1 VGTQHYVRLPVE
13 EFINEAVR
21 IVEEAQRR
29 GVVLRIIGAVAVYIH
44 SMHSPRALELFR
56 RVGRFRDQEA
66 LFTDLDLVAY
76 SKQRAKVMEFFE
88 KYLGFKY
95 DIIMRALFSHRRLI
109 YQHPQDLYHVDV
121 FFDKLEFSHDV
132 VFGSEPGKGRL
143 ELDYPV
149 ISLADLLLEKLQIH
163 RINVKDLVD
172 VAVLLYSHDVC
183 SGSRECV
190 DGKYVAKV
198 LSDDW
203 GFWYDATQ
211 NLEKLRKFLEQCLA
225 EGRIDSEVRDVVNER
240 VSKLLKL
247 IEEEPKTSRWL
258 KRAKIGTSKPWYREV
273 EEVVR

>member
-1 VGTQHYVRLPVE
+1 VE
-13 EFINEAVR
+13 EFISEAVR

-76 SKQRAKVMEFFE
+76 SKQRAEVVEFFE

-95 DIIMRALFSHRRLI
+95 DIIMRALFSHKRLI
-109 YQHPQDLYHVDV
+109 YQHPQNLYYVDV
-121 FFDKLEFSHDV
+121 FFDKLEFDHDV

-143 ELDYPV
+143 GLDYPMV
-149 ISLADLLLEKLQIH
+149 SLADLLLEKLQIH

-172 VAVLLYSHDVC
+172 VVVVLLYSHDVC

-190 DGKYVAKV
+190 TG
-198 LSDDW
+198 S
-203 GFWYDATQ
+203 T
-211 NLEKLRKFLEQCLA
+211 
-225 EGRIDSEVRDVVNER
+225 
-240 VSKLLKL
+240 
-247 IEEEPKTSRWL
+247 
-258 KRAKIGTSKPWYREV
+258 
-273 EEVVR
+273 